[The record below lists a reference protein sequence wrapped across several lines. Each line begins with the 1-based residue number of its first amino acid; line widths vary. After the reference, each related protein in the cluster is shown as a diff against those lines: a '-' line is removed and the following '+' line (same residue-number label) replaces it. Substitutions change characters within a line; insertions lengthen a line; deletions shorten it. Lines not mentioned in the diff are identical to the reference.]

1 MTAHHFLTPETP
13 EHRSEMTVDLRGRTV
28 TVVTAAGVFSP
39 KALDKGTAVLLE
51 SVPDPVG
58 DEFLDLGCGWGPI
71 TLALGLRD
79 SDPPTGSPSDD
90 DAPRVTAV
98 DVNERSLALT
108 RDNAAA
114 HGVRVET
121 YLPEQVP
128 AERRFD
134 VIWSN
139 PPIRVGK
146 EALHQILL
154 QWLPRL
160 TPDGVAWLVVQ
171 KNLGA
176 DSLQK
181 WLVSALAQATG
192 DIWEAQR
199 SSTSKGFRVLRVS
212 RKFR

>member
-1 MTAHHFLTPETP
+1 MTGHYFLTPETA
-13 EHRSEMTVDLRGRTV
+13 EQRSELQVDLRGRTV
-28 TVVTAAGVFSP
+28 SVVTSAGVFSP

-51 SVPDPVG
+51 AVPDPVG
-58 DEFLDLGCGWGPI
+58 AELLDLGCGWGAI
-71 TLALGLRD
+71 TLALGFSAKDR
-79 SDPPTGSPSDD
+79 SMGSGPEGGT
-90 DAPRVTAV
+90 ARVTAV

-108 RDNAAA
+108 RDNAAT
-114 HGVRVET
+114 HGVQAECC
-121 YLPEQVP
+121 LPEQVP
-128 AERRFD
+128 SERRFD

-171 KNLGA
+171 KNLGS

-181 WLVSALAQATG
+181 WLVTALTETTG
-192 DIWEAQR
+192 EKWLVER
-199 SSTSKGFRVLRVS
+199 HSTSKGFRVLRVS
-212 RKFR
+212 RTSR

>member
-1 MTAHHFLTPETP
+1 MTVHYFLTPETP
-13 EHRSEMTVDLRGRTV
+13 EQRTQMQVELRGRTV
-28 TVVTAAGVFSP
+28 SVVTSAGVFSP

-51 SVPDPVG
+51 SAPDPAG
-58 DEFLDLGCGWGPI
+58 SEFLDLGCGWGPI
-71 TLALGLRD
+71 TLALGL
-79 SDPPTGSPSDD
+79 SGANLSTESTDD

-114 HGVRVET
+114 NGVRAET
-121 YLPEQVP
+121 YLPEDVP

-160 TPDGVAWLVVQ
+160 SPDGVAWLVVQ

-181 WLVSALAQATG
+181 WLVTALAEATG
-192 DIWEAQR
+192 QSWDVKR
-199 SSTSKGFRVLRVS
+199 SATSKGFRVLAVS
-212 RKFR
+212 RKSR

>member
-1 MTAHHFLTPETP
+1 MTVHYFLTPETP
-13 EHRSEMTVDLRGRTV
+13 EQRTQMQVELRGRTV
-28 TVVTAAGVFSP
+28 SVVTSAGVFSP
-39 KALDKGTAVLLE
+39 KALDKGTAVLLD
-51 SVPDPVG
+51 SAPDPAG
-58 DEFLDLGCGWGPI
+58 SEFLDLGCGWGPI
-71 TLALGLRD
+71 TLALGL
-79 SDPPTGSPSDD
+79 SGANLSTESTDD

-114 HGVRVET
+114 NGVRAET
-121 YLPEQVP
+121 YLPEDVP

-160 TPDGVAWLVVQ
+160 SPDGVAWLVVQ

-181 WLVSALAQATG
+181 WLVTALAEATG
-192 DIWEAQR
+192 QSWDVKR
-199 SSTSKGFRVLRVS
+199 SATSKGFRVLAVS
-212 RKFR
+212 RKSR